1 MSTGKVSRKVEK
13 MLIDKIRCALEDRV
27 LNVVAARAGVSVRTL
42 RNLRSGR
49 VEPNQATLKVLAD
62 YLGVKEDE

>member
-1 MSTGKVSRKVEK
+1 MSTGKVSRKGEK
-13 MLIDKIRCALEDRV
+13 MLIDKIRYALEDRV
-27 LNVVAARAGVSVRTL
+27 LNVVASRAGVSVRTL

>member
-1 MSTGKVSRKVEK
+1 

-62 YLGVKEDE
+62 YLGVKDDE